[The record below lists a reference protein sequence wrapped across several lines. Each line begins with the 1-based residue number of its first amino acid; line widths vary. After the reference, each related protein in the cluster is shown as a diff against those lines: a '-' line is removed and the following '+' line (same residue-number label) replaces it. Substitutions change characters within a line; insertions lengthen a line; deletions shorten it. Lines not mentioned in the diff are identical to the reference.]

1 MAGTA
6 IFLCCVSGEVHSVK
20 TVKTVS
26 ITVGTIHLWKVV
38 RH

>member
-20 TVKTVS
+20 TVS